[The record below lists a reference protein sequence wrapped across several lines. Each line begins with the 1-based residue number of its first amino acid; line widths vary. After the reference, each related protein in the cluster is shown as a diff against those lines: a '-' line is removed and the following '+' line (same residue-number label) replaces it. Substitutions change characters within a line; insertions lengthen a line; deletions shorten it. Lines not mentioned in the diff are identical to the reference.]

1 MGGFSHCSIA
11 PETVVVRTEATPS
24 SVRLPV
30 CREDCSES
38 AGYHFPEAWHPV
50 CPMCHYLGISATDLG
65 SVSGICTSASGLCIH
80 RALSEHRERGK
91 IRHNVLTNHFESL

>member
-11 PETVVVRTEATPS
+11 PETVVVRIEAAPG

-38 AGYHFPEAWHPV
+38 AGYHFPEAWHCV
-50 CPMCHYLGISATDLG
+50 CHVCHYLGISATDLG
-65 SVSGICTSASGLCIH
+65 EATSASRLYIH

-91 IRHNVLTNHFESL
+91 VRHNVLTNHFESL